1 METIL
6 IVDDEAHIRDIL
18 RYPLTQSGFNV
29 VEADDGNEAI
39 EKFTA
44 VDPDLLI
51 LDIMMPEM
59 DGTEVCRKIRQTS
72 DVPIIFLSAKD
83 EDIDKIVG
91 LEIGGD
97 DYITKPF
104 EPQVVVSHVKAMLRR
119 IRMIYARMN
128 SSEPIQK
135 NELAHNRLRLD
146 LDSFDAYWDQDKVIL
161 AATGFNILKT
171 LMSHPNKVYAHSELM
186 DSAYAD
192 HRIVSDQTINSH
204 LRIIRKKFRKVGAKN
219 IIETRHSFGFI
230 MAACD

>member
-29 VEADDGNEAI
+29 VEAGDGNEAI
-39 EKFTA
+39 AQFTA

-59 DGTEVCRKIRQTS
+59 DGTDVCRNIRQKS
-72 DVPIIFLSAKD
+72 DVPIIFLSAKSQ
-83 EDIDKIVG
+83 DIDKIIG

-97 DYITKPF
+97 DYVTKPF
-104 EPQVVVSHVKAMLRR
+104 EPQVVVSYVKAMLRR
-119 IRMIYARMN
+119 MRMIHTRMN
-128 SSEPIQK
+128 SSEPKQK
-135 NELAHNRLRLD
+135 NELTHNRLRLD
-146 LDSFDAYWDQDKVIL
+146 LDSLDAYWNQDKIVL

-171 LMSHPNKVYAHSELM
+171 LMSHPNKVFSRNELM
-186 DSAYAD
+186 DSAYSD
-192 HRIVSDQTINSH
+192 HRIVSDRTVDSH
-204 LRIIRKKFRKVGAKN
+204 MRVIRKKFQDVGAESPIKA
-219 IIETRHSFGFI
+219 RHGAGYI

>member
-6 IVDDEAHIRDIL
+6 IVDDEPNIRDVL
-18 RYPLTQSGFNV
+18 RWPLTEAGFNV
-29 VEADDGNEAI
+29 AEASDGNEAI
-39 EKFTA
+39 EQFTA

-59 DGTEVCRKIRQTS
+59 DGTDVCRKIRQTS
-72 DVPIIFLSAKD
+72 DVPIIFLSAKAQ
-83 EDIDKIVG
+83 DIDKIIG

-97 DYITKPF
+97 DYVTKPF

-119 IRMIYARMN
+119 IRIIHSRMN

-146 LDSFDAYWDQDKVIL
+146 LDSLDTYWDQDKVTL

-171 LMSHPNKVYAHSELM
+171 LMSQPNKVYSRTQLM
-186 DSAYAD
+186 DSAYSD
-192 HRIVSDQTINSH
+192 HRIVSERTIDSH
-204 LRIIRKKFRKVGAKN
+204 LRTIRKKFQDMGADN
-219 IIETRHSFGFI
+219 PIETRSGFGYT